1 MDQSLLKDIPAEKEY
16 PIAHLLRVSD
26 MTLKETKSGKFY
38 LAFTAGDKSKDLSF
52 CKKWES
58 NQEEY
63 ERLRTHQILFVTGQT
78 DVWNDNLSIVAE
90 TLAVPE
96 DNIPAET
103 FQNLM
108 KSTVYSLSDL
118 KKGVW
123 NYIKD
128 MEDPFI
134 KKLCV
139 LFIKDPYVS
148 ERLGTWPAAKGVHHA
163 YRSGLITHIYRL
175 MVHADE
181 FVNTINNNR
190 YPGSTVKVNKDMVLA
205 GCLLHDLYKISEYNE
220 DISYAK
226 SGQLIDHLLEG
237 AIEANRKMDQI
248 EGFPENLRKA
258 ITHMLHAHHG
268 EWSPIKPKSPEAI
281 VLHHLDYLFSRL
293 DPCFEGLEERDG
305 EWGKEKLKALSNGI
319 PWLGA
324 SIIESQEN

>member
-1 MDQSLLKDIPAEKEY
+1 MDQKLLKDIPQEADY
-16 PIAHLLRVSD
+16 PIAHLLRISD
-26 MTLKETKSGKFY
+26 MSLKETKSGKFY
-38 LAFTAGDKSKDLSF
+38 VAFTAGDKSRDLSF
-52 CKKWES
+52 CKKWDSSED
-58 NQEEY
+58 EF
-63 ERLRTHQILFVTGQT
+63 ERLKKHQILFVTGKT

-96 DNIPAET
+96 DALPPET

-108 KSTVYSLSDL
+108 KSTAYNLNTL
-118 KKGVW
+118 KKEVW
-123 NYIKD
+123 KFIQN

-139 LFIKDPYVS
+139 AFIKDPYVK

-175 MVHADE
+175 MVHADS
-181 FVNTINNNR
+181 FVDTCNSNL
-190 YPGSTVKVNKDMVLA
+190 YPGATVKVNKDMVMA

-248 EGFPENLRKA
+248 EGFPEHLRKA
-258 ITHMLHAHHG
+258 ITHMIHSHHG
-268 EWSPIKPKSPEAI
+268 EWSVIKPKSPEAI
-281 VLHHLDYLFSRL
+281 ILHHLDYMFARL
-293 DPCFEGLEERDG
+293 DPCLENLEERDG
-305 EWGKEKLKALSNGI
+305 EWSKQRVKSIDGFA
-319 PWLGA
+319 WVGA
-324 SIIESQEN
+324 SLTDGE

>member
-1 MDQSLLKDIPAEKEY
+1 MEQTLLKDIPAEADQ
-16 PIAHLLRVSD
+16 PIAHLLRISD
-26 MTLKETKSGKFY
+26 MNLKETKSGKHY
-38 LAFTAGDKSKDLSF
+38 IAFTAGDKSRDLNF
-52 CKKWES
+52 CKKWDS
-58 NQEEY
+58 SPEEL
-63 ERLRTHQILFVTGQT
+63 ERLKKHQILFVTGKT

-96 DNIPAET
+96 DDLPADT

-108 KSTVYSLSDL
+108 KSTTYNLSFL
-118 KKGVW
+118 KKEVW
-123 NYIKD
+123 KFIQN

-139 LFIKDPYVS
+139 AFIKDPYVK

-181 FVNTINNNR
+181 FVDTLNKFR
-190 YPGSTVKVNKDMVLA
+190 YPEATVKVNKDMVLA

-220 DISYAK
+220 DVSYAK

-248 EGFPENLRKA
+248 PDFPEHLRKA

-268 EWSPIKPKSPEAI
+268 EWSPIKPKSLEAI
-281 VLHHLDYLFSRL
+281 TLHHIDYLFSRL
-293 DPCFEGLEERDG
+293 DPCFESLEDREG
-305 EWGKEKLKALSNGI
+305 EWGKEKLKALGNGYAWI
-319 PWLGA
+319 GA
-324 SIIESQEN
+324 APVEE